1 MHNIPTNLAI
11 KLTEREK
18 ELAARIDFNPS
29 AGRHNADSWRPVAE
43 AMHELM
49 VSLLQR
55 NAIPE
60 PRMKFFTDP
69 AYSIGGHGLSRQQV
83 FEKNGTRGDAIFRH
97 GHFVKYLHYFIYG
110 PDLSQSVIDDFRQ
123 AVADC
128 GEPFTSSDAL
138 SVGDSARQVTRVHG
152 LNPSDAAEGFYKL
165 ALDCGLDAGDARTIR
180 DSVKKVRPSRSRFTM
195 S

>member
-18 ELAARIDFNPS
+18 ELVSRIDFNPS
-29 AGRHNADSWRPVAE
+29 AGGHNAVSWQPVAD

-49 VSLLQR
+49 LSLLR
-55 NAIPE
+55 RKAIPE

-83 FEKNGTRGDAIFRH
+83 FEKNGTCGEAVFRH

-110 PDLSQSVIDDFRQ
+110 PDLSQSIIDDFQ
-123 AVADC
+123 QKIADC

-138 SVGDSARQVTRVHG
+138 SVGDSARQITRARG
-152 LNPSDAAEGFYKL
+152 LNPSDAAEEFYKL
-165 ALDCGLDAGDARTIR
+165 ALDCGLDAGDARLIR
-180 DSVKKVRPSRSRFTM
+180 DRVKKMQPSR
-195 S
+195 